1 MTKQIKAFKYRIY
14 PTKEQSKLINQ
25 TIGCGRFVFNFALAK
40 HQEKE
45 SLWSTVNE
53 MIQQGYF
60 QSNQIRT
67 DFFKANEYKLYLNSL
82 KEKHPFLKEVDS
94 IALQDAIE
102 RLGAAYDKFYKKEGG
117 RPHFKSKKNEVQSY
131 TTKYVNG
138 NIELVQ
144 TPRMYTEPQ
153 KPKPLPGKKGLNQY
167 QRQLYKQ
174 KMELHKEFLKLT
186 KNKLVTKIKLPKV
199 GLVNIKLSRPLE
211 GQIKTA
217 TVSKTA
223 SGKYFVSLSCEVDIQ
238 ELPKNTKTIGIDV
251 GLKVFATCSDGK
263 VFLNPKY
270 YRKAEQRLAFLQR
283 KLCRQKNNSKNYLK
297 TKQQIAKCHEK
308 IFNQRQ
314 DFLQKLSTQL
324 MNENQGLAIE
334 NLKIKNLVKNH
345 HLSKSISDV
354 AWGEFR
360 RQLEYKSKWYGRTLV
375 VADSHYA
382 SSQLCSCCGYQNKK
396 VKKLHLREWTCPEC
410 FSHHDRDLNAAKN
423 LQKLLVVA

>member
-14 PTKEQSKLINQ
+14 PTQEQAKLIER

-45 SLWSTVNE
+45 SLWSTVNQMVQE
-53 MIQQGYF
+53 GYF
-60 QSNQIRT
+60 QTNQLKT
-67 DFFKANEYKLYLNSL
+67 DCFRANDYKLYLNSL
-82 KEKHPFLKEVDS
+82 KEKHPFLKDVDS
-94 IALQDAIE
+94 IALQDAME
-102 RLGAAYDKFYKKEGG
+102 RLGKAYERFYQKEGG

-131 TTKYVNG
+131 TTKCVNG
-138 NIELVQ
+138 NIAIVQ
-144 TPRMYTEPQ
+144 TQRSYTAPQ
-153 KPKPLPGKKGLNQY
+153 KPKPLPGKKGLTKQQRDLYNQ
-167 QRQLYKQ
+167 R
-174 KMELHKEFLKLT
+174 MELHQAFLELT
-186 KNKLVTKIKLPKV
+186 KDQVVTKLKLPKI

-211 GQIKTA
+211 GSIKTA

-223 SGKYFVSLSCEVDIQ
+223 SGKYFVSLNCEVEI
-238 ELPKNTKTIGIDV
+238 EKLPQLTKTIGIDV

-283 KLCRQKNNSKNYLK
+283 KLSRQRLNSKNYLK

-314 DFLQKLSTQL
+314 DFLQKLSTKL

-382 SSQLCSCCGYQNKK
+382 SSQLCSCCGYKNKK
-396 VKKLHLREWTCPEC
+396 VKNLNLREWTCPEC
-410 FSHHDRDLNAAKN
+410 FSHHDRDLNASKN
-423 LQKLLVVA
+423 LEKLIQVS